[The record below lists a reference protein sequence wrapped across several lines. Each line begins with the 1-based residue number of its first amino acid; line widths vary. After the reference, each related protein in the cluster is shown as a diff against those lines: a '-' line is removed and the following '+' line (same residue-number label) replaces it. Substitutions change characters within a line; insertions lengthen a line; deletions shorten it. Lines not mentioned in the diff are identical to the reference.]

1 VKEGIIKNMPR
12 KPPLPEKKQAPDGAS
27 KKSRANLLH
36 RLGVK
41 QQQMNMIEKKDDFV
55 VSVIQN

>member
-1 VKEGIIKNMPR
+1 
-12 KPPLPEKKQAPDGAS
+12 LPEKKQAPDGAS